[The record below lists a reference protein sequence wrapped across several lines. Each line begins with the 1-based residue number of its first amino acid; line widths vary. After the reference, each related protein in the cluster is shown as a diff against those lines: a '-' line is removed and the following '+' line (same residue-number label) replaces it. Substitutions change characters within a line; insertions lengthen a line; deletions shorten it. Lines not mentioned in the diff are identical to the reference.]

1 MFKAIIPLILALG
14 LSATAFA
21 DTLVLRPDAPP
32 RYEVKRGDT
41 LWDISGRY
49 LTAPWKWPQ
58 LWDMNRDEVK
68 NPHWIYPGNVLYL
81 EMVDGKPRLRLDS
94 SALRVVKLSPRV
106 RTEQLDS
113 AIPTIPARIIDPFLK
128 RPLLIEDEAS
138 YLQSPKIIAGP
149 DNRVILSTTDRAY
162 SQGLD
167 AGGLWQ
173 AYRLGRT
180 ITDPDSGE
188 VLGHEATYGGDLM
201 VDKLDEV
208 STLSVRKIAE
218 EVLVGDHLLK
228 SLPAPLLNYTPHE
241 PPPELEGRIV
251 TSYAGVNEI
260 GQQFNVLINRGARD
274 GVEVGHVFGVY
285 RAPRQVSVD
294 KKQQVILPS
303 EKVGRLIVFRVFNKA
318 SYALVL
324 DATQPILVK
333 DRIAQP

>member
-162 SQGLD
+162 SQGWMP
-167 AGGLWQ
+167 A
-173 AYRLGRT
+173 ACGRPT
-180 ITDPDSGE
+180 AWGAPSPTRTAARCS
-188 VLGHEATYGGDLM
+188 AT
-201 VDKLDEV
+201 
-208 STLSVRKIAE
+208 R
-218 EVLVGDHLLK
+218 
-228 SLPAPLLNYTPHE
+228 
-241 PPPELEGRIV
+241 PP
-251 TSYAGVNEI
+251 TA
-260 GQQFNVLINRGARD
+260 
-274 GVEVGHVFGVY
+274 
-285 RAPRQVSVD
+285 
-294 KKQQVILPS
+294 
-303 EKVGRLIVFRVFNKA
+303 
-318 SYALVL
+318 
-324 DATQPILVK
+324 AT
-333 DRIAQP
+333 

>member
-1 MFKAIIPLILALG
+1 MFKPIIPLILALG
-14 LSATAFA
+14 LSAAAFA
-21 DTLVLRPDAPP
+21 DTLQLRPDAPQ
-32 RYEVKRGDT
+32 RYVVKKGDT

-58 LWDMNRDEVK
+58 LWNMNRDEVK

-94 SALRVVKLSPRV
+94 SALRVVKLSPQV
-106 RTEQLDS
+106 RAEQLDS
-113 AIPTIPARIIDPFLK
+113 AIPTIPAKIIDPFLK

-188 VLGHEATYGGDLM
+188 VLGILNM
-201 VDKLDEV
+201 VFIKGTKETDDEV

-218 EVLVGDHLLK
+218 EGLVGDHLLK

-260 GQQFNVLINRGARD
+260 GQQFNVLINRGERD
-274 GVEVGHVFGVY
+274 GVEVGHVFGIY
-285 RAPRQVSVD
+285 RAPRQISVD
-294 KKQQVILPS
+294 KKQQVTLPS

-324 DATQPILVK
+324 DASQPIMVK